1 MARTSKKGGFTMRGW
16 TAGQGTGSHSAFTKP
31 TDVSSK
37 NVRER
42 AYEEEHGESYQDSA
56 EGTELGHTAMTE
68 LTGQDDTK
76 QNIFRQIFK
85 PGTKTIDVASQRSED
100 IRGEVDEHGINQPD
114 SPSYNPK
121 QKSRRTKTYEDEDTG
136 EKYYFQS
143 PQQEEEYWKQKEYI
157 DQRTFNI
164 HGDSATITPEGEK
177 IQTPVTEEMAQ
188 STHFGH
194 SYGPIDE
201 DQQRRGGYGGL
212 DDDGNPIWVDADTA
226 FEERSKRDYDA
237 EKRKIEQLE
246 EENEKRRKTAP
257 ETGVT
262 ADIDFGFEGEL
273 DPKYRDRERRLVLDE
288 ETGTITE
295 KVKRKGPAGWLGMHK
310 KTGREHVDETWAAE
324 ADAQK
329 KIDEEKKNKKKNN
342 KKKDNKKKDDSTDTN
357 KKKKKDKDKD
367 KNKRKKTNT
376 PVDPGSYYNYG
387 P

>member
-16 TAGQGTGSHSAFTKP
+16 TAGRGTGSHSAFTKP

-68 LTGQDDTK
+68 LTDQEDTK

-85 PGTKTIDVASQRSED
+85 PGTKTIDVGSQRSED
-100 IRGEVDEHGINQPD
+100 IRGEVDEYGKNQPD
-114 SPSYNPK
+114 SPSYNPT
-121 QKSRRTKTYEDEDTG
+121 QRSGRTKTYTDEESG
-136 EKYYFQS
+136 EEFYFQT
-143 PQQEEEYWKQKEYI
+143 PQQEEEYYKQKEEI
-157 DQRTFNI
+157 DQRKFNI
-164 HGDSATITPEGEK
+164 HGDSATITTEGDVVP
-177 IQTPVTEEMAQ
+177 TPRTEDMTQ

-194 SYGPIDE
+194 SKGPIDE
-201 DQQRRGGYGGL
+201 DQPRRGGYGGL

-226 FEERSKRDYDA
+226 FEERSKRDYER
-237 EKRKIEQLE
+237 EKRKIEDLE
-246 EENEKRRKTAP
+246 AKNEKRRKTAP

-262 ADIDFGFEGEL
+262 ADVDFGFEGEL

-295 KVKRKGPAGWLGMHK
+295 KVKIKGPAGWLGMHK

-329 KIDEEKKNKKKNN
+329 KLDEEKKNKKKNN

-357 KKKKKDKDKD
+357 KKKKKDKDKN

>member
-16 TAGQGTGSHSAFTKP
+16 TAGRGTGSHSAFTKP

-68 LTGQDDTK
+68 LTDQEDTK

-85 PGTKTIDVASQRSED
+85 PGTKTIDVGSQRSED
-100 IRGEVDEHGINQPD
+100 IRGEVDEYGKNQPD
-114 SPSYNPK
+114 SPSYNPT
-121 QKSRRTKTYEDEDTG
+121 QRSGRTKTYTDEESG
-136 EKYYFQS
+136 EEFYFQS
-143 PQQEEEYWKQKEYI
+143 PQAEKEYYKQKEYI

-177 IQTPVTEEMAQ
+177 IQTPVTEDMPQ

-194 SYGPIDE
+194 SKGPIEE

-237 EKRKIEQLE
+237 EKREIEKLE
-246 EENEKRRKTAP
+246 AENEKRRKTAP

-262 ADIDFGFEGEL
+262 ADVDFGFEGEL

-342 KKKDNKKKDDSTDTN
+342 KKKDNKKKDDSKDTN
-357 KKKKKDKDKD
+357 KKKKKDKDKN

>member
-1 MARTSKKGGFTMRGW
+1 
-16 TAGQGTGSHSAFTKP
+16 
-31 TDVSSK
+31 
-37 NVRER
+37 
-42 AYEEEHGESYQDSA
+42 
-56 EGTELGHTAMTE
+56 
-68 LTGQDDTK
+68 
-76 QNIFRQIFK
+76 
-85 PGTKTIDVASQRSED
+85 
-100 IRGEVDEHGINQPD
+100 
-114 SPSYNPK
+114 
-121 QKSRRTKTYEDEDTG
+121 
-136 EKYYFQS
+136 
-143 PQQEEEYWKQKEYI
+143 
-157 DQRTFNI
+157 
-164 HGDSATITPEGEK
+164 
-177 IQTPVTEEMAQ
+177 MAQ

>member
-1 MARTSKKGGFTMRGW
+1 MRGW

-37 NVRER
+37 AVRER

-68 LTGQDDTK
+68 LTDQEDTK
-76 QNIFRQIFK
+76 QNIFRQIFSPDK
-85 PGTKTIDVASQRSED
+85 STIDVRSQRSED
-100 IRGEVDEHGINQPD
+100 IAGEFDEYGRNQPG
-114 SPSYNPK
+114 SPSYDD
-121 QKSRRTKTYEDEDTG
+121 KSRSGRTPTYTDEESG
-136 EKYYFQS
+136 EEFYFQT
-143 PQQEEEYWKQKEYI
+143 PQAEKEYYKQKEEI
-157 DQRTFNI
+157 EQRKFNI

-177 IQTPVTEEMAQ
+177 IETPVTDDYH
-188 STHFGH
+188 STTHGGK
-194 SYGPIDE
+194 YGITGPIDE
-201 DQQRRGGYGGL
+201 DISRRGGYGTV
-212 DDDGNPIWVDADTA
+212 DDDNKPIWVDADTA

-237 EKRKIEQLE
+237 EKRKIEDLE
-246 EENEKRRKTAP
+246 AKNEKRRKTAP
-257 ETGVT
+257 KTGVT
-262 ADIDFGFEGEL
+262 ADVDFSFEGEL
-273 DPKYRDRERRLVLDE
+273 DPKYRNRDRRLVLDE

-329 KIDEEKKNKKKNN
+329 KLDEEKKNKKKNN

>member
-1 MARTSKKGGFTMRGW
+1 S
-16 TAGQGTGSHSAFTKP
+16 
-31 TDVSSK
+31 
-37 NVRER
+37 
-42 AYEEEHGESYQDSA
+42 
-56 EGTELGHTAMTE
+56 
-68 LTGQDDTK
+68 
-76 QNIFRQIFK
+76 
-85 PGTKTIDVASQRSED
+85 TIDVASQRSED
-100 IRGEVDEHGINQPD
+100 IRGEVDEYGINQPD

-121 QKSRRTKTYEDEDTG
+121 QKSRRTKTYTDEESG
-136 EKYYFQS
+136 EEFYFQT
-143 PQQEEEYWKQKEYI
+143 PQAEKEYYKQKEEI
-157 DQRTFNI
+157 EQRKFNI

-177 IQTPVTEEMAQ
+177 IETPVTEDMRQ

-201 DQQRRGGYGGL
+201 DQQRRGGYGTV
-212 DDDGNPIWVDADTA
+212 DDDNKPIWVDADTA

-237 EKRKIEQLE
+237 EKRKIEKLE
-246 EENEKRRKTAP
+246 AENEKRRKTAP
-257 ETGVT
+257 KTGVT
-262 ADIDFGFEGEL
+262 ADVDFGFEGEL
-273 DPKYRDRERRLVLDE
+273 DPKYRDRDRRLVLDE

-310 KTGREHVDETWAAE
+310 KTGREYVDEAWATE

-329 KIDEEKKNKKKNN
+329 KLDEEKKNKKKNN

-357 KKKKKDKDKD
+357 KKKKKDKDKN